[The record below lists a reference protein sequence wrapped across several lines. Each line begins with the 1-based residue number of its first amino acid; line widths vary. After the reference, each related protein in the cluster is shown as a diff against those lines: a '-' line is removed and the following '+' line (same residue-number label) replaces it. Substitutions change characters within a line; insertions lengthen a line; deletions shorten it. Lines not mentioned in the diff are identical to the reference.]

1 MQPARVIE
9 SILLALTVVFGLVL
23 MFSPLGASWVDT
35 ADGRDTET
43 FSMFSKERES
53 TDRGEEAT
61 GDGTSIQYLDGA
73 FDGRG
78 GSTYL
83 RLMGPA
89 MAVGVFLTLI
99 AFILTVIPATSDSV
113 AGGLLAVPGAI
124 LAVMSIVM
132 VVLGT
137 SMAAADLLPGAPQVD
152 FFEFPTAI
160 AVMLL
165 ITATIGAGMGVVP
178 TRNVTTV
185 EEHVY
190 TPAGASGWV
199 AGRNLRCPE
208 CSTVV
213 TAGYGVVPICPTCG
227 FGSDYDGPA
236 SPPVPVTPVGQ

>member
-1 MQPARVIE
+1 MQPARVIG

-23 MFSPLGASWVDT
+23 MFMPLGSSWVDT
-35 ADGRDTET
+35 QDGRDTET

-53 TDRGEEAT
+53 TDRGQEAT
-61 GDGTSIQYLDGA
+61 GDGNSIQYLDPA

-89 MAVGVFLTLI
+89 MAVGTFLMLI
-99 AFILTVIPATSDSV
+99 AFVLTVIPATSDSI
-113 AGGLLAVPGAI
+113 AGGLLAIPGAI
-124 LAVMSIVM
+124 LMVMSIVM

-137 SMAAADLLPGAPQVD
+137 SMAAADFLPGAPQVD
-152 FFEFPTAI
+152 FYGGATAV

-165 ITATIGAGMGVVP
+165 ITATISAGMAVVP
-178 TRNVTTV
+178 TRATTV

-208 CSTVV
+208 CSTTV

-227 FGSDYDGPA
+227 FGSDYEGPA